1 MKKKHKR
8 KDKTRTLGDYEAE
21 LKIRDKKLDQEAEK
35 ARAKNFR
42 EKRVQGKKPRG
53 ESLHTIQK
61 RGNSVCQECGRKKS
75 IVDFYAYY
83 NDLDELI
90 KIFPMCKICDRKHH
104 RSGRSTTI
112 AAQRAACLEH
122 YGKARSGKLRCSS
135 CKDND
140 FDTLVLFSER
150 HKNTR
155 AIATDKTYTRLS
167 NFNFPD
173 VKFIVL
179 CYNCAYRK
187 IHLYKNT

>member
-75 IVDFYAYY
+75 IVDFYA
-83 NDLDELI
+83 
-90 KIFPMCKICDRKHH
+90 
-104 RSGRSTTI
+104 
-112 AAQRAACLEH
+112 
-122 YGKARSGKLRCSS
+122 
-135 CKDND
+135 
-140 FDTLVLFSER
+140 
-150 HKNTR
+150 
-155 AIATDKTYTRLS
+155 
-167 NFNFPD
+167 
-173 VKFIVL
+173 
-179 CYNCAYRK
+179 
-187 IHLYKNT
+187 